1 MNGMNRESF
10 KMRKNE
16 LIKRINEFYEYLHLM
31 SHHKEINISLRKFYD
46 LFKSVLDWDWD
57 LKTEEGRNGA

>member
-1 MNGMNRESF
+1 MNGMNREGF